1 MTEAQPYSSDAIE
14 IPSAV
19 LGLSRRITVWVPD
32 GARSPSRGPV
42 LYLNDG
48 QNLFDSARA
57 YTGVTWRVAE
67 TAAWLIERR
76 LIPPLVIVGIDH
88 GELRRAR
95 EYLPVEDDRNPF
107 ARDPLAPEYASF
119 VTTELMPFI
128 EREYPVARGASNTAF
143 GGSSVWRGRGAVHV
157 DDEPGS
163 LRAAAARKPFA
174 LRRPRDAAAAGAQGA
189 ALAAARLS
197 GCGNRRDAAGR
208 LESGNGRRTCG
219 GSSASCGRQAWAP
232 RRLRVTVEEGAS
244 HSEGAWAGRFA
255 QALEFL
261 FGSYARLL
269 EPAPAVDAEIHE
281 VVGRHVLEAGRV
293 DVADELR
300 RDAVD
305 AHPHEILDRH
315 VAVAEAFSSLTYSA
329 LTPWMRMRT
338 TSLSA
343 RSL

>member
-1 MTEAQPYSSDAIE
+1 MTEAQPYSSEAID
-14 IPSAV
+14 IASTV

-95 EYLPVEDDRNPF
+95 EYLPVEDDRNPY

-128 EREYPVARGASNTAF
+128 EREYPVAHGASNAAF
-143 GGSSVWRGRGAVHV
+143 GGSSYGAVAALFTSMANPGVFGRLLHR
-157 DDEPGS
+157 EPV
-163 LRAAAARKPFA
+163 A
-174 LRRPRDAAAAGAQGA
+174 LRRTRDAPATGAQGA

-197 GCGNRRDAAGR
+197 GGGNRRDGAGR
-208 LESGNGRRTCG
+208 LESGDRRQRQA
-219 GSSASCGRQAWAP
+219 SRDASCARQVWAP
-232 RRLRVTVEEGAS
+232 RGCA
-244 HSEGAWAGRFA
+244 
-255 QALEFL
+255 
-261 FGSYARLL
+261 
-269 EPAPAVDAEIHE
+269 
-281 VVGRHVLEAGRV
+281 
-293 DVADELR
+293 
-300 RDAVD
+300 
-305 AHPHEILDRH
+305 
-315 VAVAEAFSSLTYSA
+315 
-329 LTPWMRMRT
+329 
-338 TSLSA
+338 
-343 RSL
+343 

>member
-1 MTEAQPYSSDAIE
+1 MTEAQPYSSDTVE
-14 IPSAV
+14 ITSAV

-32 GARSPSRGPV
+32 GARSLARGPV

-107 ARDPLAPEYASF
+107 ARDPLAPEYAAF

-128 EREYPVARGASNTAF
+128 EREYPVAHGASNTAF
-143 GGSSVWRGRGAVHV
+143 GGSSYGAVAALFTAMTNPGVFGRLLHR
-157 DDEPGS
+157 EPI
-163 LRAAAARKPFA
+163 A
-174 LRRPRDAAAAGAQGA
+174 LRRPRHAVASGAQGA
-189 ALAAARLS
+189 ALAAAGLSRRGNALRRGRDDWNRETVANVRRLE
-197 GCGNRRDAAGR
+197 RILRAAG
-208 LESGNGRRTCG
+208 LG
-219 GSSASCGRQAWAP
+219 A

-261 FGSYARLL
+261 FGSDLKITPRFFSQRRPWMLKSTRSSADMFLK
-269 EPAPAVDAEIHE
+269 PA
-281 VVGRHVLEAGRV
+281 
-293 DVADELR
+293 
-300 RDAVD
+300 
-305 AHPHEILDRH
+305 
-315 VAVAEAFSSLTYSA
+315 A
-329 LTPWMRMRT
+329 LTSWMNCGVTPWIRIRT
-338 TSLSA
+338 
-343 RSL
+343 RSSTGTLL